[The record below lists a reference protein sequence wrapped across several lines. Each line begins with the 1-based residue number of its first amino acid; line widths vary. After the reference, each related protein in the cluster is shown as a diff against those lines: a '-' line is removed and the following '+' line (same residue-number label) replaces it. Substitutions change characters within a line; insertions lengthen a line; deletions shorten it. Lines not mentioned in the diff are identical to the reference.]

1 MQGDARVRHCSLC
14 NLNVYNFAEM
24 TRDEVQA
31 LLQRSEGR
39 VCGRLFRRAD
49 GTVLTRDCPTGLRAL
64 RLRASRVAA
73 AIVASILSMSGV
85 GCASRKPLTQ
95 KSEEVATRRVR
106 IPQPAVLA
114 GVVVCEGLPLPG
126 ATVRVV
132 DETSKLE
139 TTVVA
144 DSAGAFRVNLLDG
157 LDDVHLL
164 LDGQYPATIEKLSL
178 SSSDRSNAEIAVLPE
193 ATIGVIVTVVDQ
205 VRMDPLS
212 TTFSQDFI
220 QKMPL

>member
-1 MQGDARVRHCSLC
+1 
-14 NLNVYNFAEM
+14 
-24 TRDEVQA
+24 
-31 LLQRSEGR
+31 
-39 VCGRLFRRAD
+39 
-49 GTVLTRDCPTGLRAL
+49 
-64 RLRASRVAA
+64 
-73 AIVASILSMSGV
+73 
-85 GCASRKPLTQ
+85 
-95 KSEEVATRRVR
+95 
-106 IPQPAVLA
+106 VLA